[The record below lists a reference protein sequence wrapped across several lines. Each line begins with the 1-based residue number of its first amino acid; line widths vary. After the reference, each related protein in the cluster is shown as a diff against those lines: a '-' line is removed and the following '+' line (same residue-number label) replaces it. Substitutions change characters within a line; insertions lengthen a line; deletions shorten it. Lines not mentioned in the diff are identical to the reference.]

1 MADKKLKT
9 RIQLKHDTAANWS
22 QATNFIPLIGEII
35 IYDADTTNSAPR
47 VKIGDGKTVV
57 AALPFISNADEIATA
72 IAALDASDPSASGTS
87 TTFISTISQTDG
99 VISATKA
106 SIPTAS
112 GTTLGM
118 VKGGGDVT
126 ISSGVI
132 TVTDNSHKHTS
143 ANISDLGTTI
153 ETAINNAV
161 EALDV
166 SEPAASGTST
176 TFIATAKQTNGVI
189 EVTKAS
195 IPTANGTT
203 MGMVKQ
209 GGDVT
214 IASGV
219 ITVNDDSHNHVISNV
234 DGLQTALDA
243 KATPADITSAISALD
258 ASDPAA
264 SGTATQ
270 FITSISQKDGVIT
283 ATKANITAAAL
294 GLSGAMKFLGTSA
307 TAISDGATTNPITI
321 GTTSTTVTAGNVVL
335 YGAKEFVWTGSKW
348 EELGNEGS
356 YKVQQSAVS
365 SPSASGN
372 ATAFIDSISQNA
384 QGVITAT
391 KKNVTFPTL
400 SGGSAA
406 GNDATVV
413 GGVTVSGHAVTVGK
427 KTLTAGSNVTIT
439 GGTDTIT
446 IAAKD
451 TTYTLGS
458 FGITATAAELNKMD
472 GVTATTAELNYV
484 DGVTS
489 NIQTQ
494 LNGKVPTSRTV
505 NGKALSGNISLT
517 YSDVEAAPAGFGLGT
532 DGVSGI
538 DMNNPPG
545 SGLFAGT
552 GASAADYN
560 WPTGNSLGYGVMLNI
575 DRYSNSH
582 QLAWYNNTLGIRS
595 QGSNGE
601 WYDWNIVNLSNL
613 LNTTNYSN
621 YAVPLTRTVNGKAL
635 SSNIS
640 LSFSDVGAAPAT
652 EVQASYTLATSA
664 ELDSTLSSVLSNL
677 ANGTAK
683 TIHINYRSSTP
694 IGQGDWFMT
703 IRRAAADYGT
713 VEAIHDYSTGILKK
727 YRSYYGGAWTDWV
740 DIPNHTHDNYLP
752 LSGGTL
758 TGEVTA
764 PRFNGILGSFNT
776 RDQDFHPNEYAYA
789 GLKLEFKESTTVGI
803 SEGTYTYVATYQ
815 PWGDVTN
822 WSGGKATQMAFGNS
836 GNIYIRKGDGS
847 GWDNWRTLLSSD
859 NYSSYCVPTSRTVNG
874 KALSGNISLT
884 YSDVGADASGKLTP
898 VAITANVDLD
908 NYTSYGW
915 YYCPADATVATLSN
929 CPTVRAFFL
938 EVGRHA
944 GIYQRLVE
952 YTTSAPKVYFR
963 NYYNGAWGAWQREY
977 TTVDKPT
984 ANDVGALPLSGGT
997 LTGSLWAQSTGEVD
1011 IGINYTSGKSLYL
1024 YGNYST
1030 GTRGLYDSTVGTV
1043 ISVTNSGATFY
1054 GNATTATAATTASK
1068 LGATTLT
1075 TTDATDAFLE
1085 AGVMKFA
1092 TVNDAATSIAND
1104 GVLLSLGWSSTFG
1117 TQIWLDDGSSAASM
1131 QIRNR
1136 TSSSWNSWAKVLT
1149 ENNYS
1154 SFAVPLT
1161 RTINGKALSS
1171 NISLTY
1177 SDVGAAAASHYHD
1190 SLQGWSDTRNVTTT
1204 PNDYNSMFRIMG
1216 IKTSTGTGTLDGSTY
1231 STVVGIRGWS
1241 DSSGGN
1247 SHELAFTGEGQ
1258 IYRRHGATTSWNSWV
1273 KILDSD
1279 NYSSYAL
1286 PLSGGTLTGNLTV
1299 SGTTSNTWLR
1309 ATNNTG
1315 TIYLESAASGNR
1327 GLYDNS
1333 AGWIIY
1339 ADTSNAVK
1347 VGAAR
1352 PVASNVLR
1360 NISGGTAALT
1370 SGSSA
1375 LTTGDIYIQYI

>member
-57 AALPFISNADEIATA
+57 AALPFISNADEITTA
-72 IAALDASDPSASGTS
+72 IAALDANDPSASGTS
-87 TTFISTISQTDG
+87 TTFISTVSQTDG
-99 VISATKA
+99 VISATKS

-112 GTTLGM
+112 STTLGM

-270 FITSISQKDGVIT
+270 FITSVSQKDGVIT

-321 GTTSTTVTAGNVVL
+321 GTTSTTVAAGNVVL

-439 GGTDTIT
+439 GGTDSIT

-494 LNGKVPTSRTV
+494 LNGKVSLTGANMSGSIYTV
-505 NGKALSGNISLT
+505 NDSGEVDIGVGHGSGEYLYLYGNKSLGTRGCYDTTWGNVFYVTDTGASFNGTSTGIAYHSDLTTQAALDAFHNAGILEASVFSFGSNENNVSFAGNDGMVVSIPWKTNMYGAQLAIDDTTAATTKIRILSNGTWLGWKTVAFTDSNISGNAATATTLNGLT
-517 YSDVEAAPAGFGLGT
+517 ATIAELNYT
-532 DGVSGI
+532 DGVTS
-538 DMNNPPG
+538 
-545 SGLFAGT
+545 
-552 GASAADYN
+552 
-560 WPTGNSLGYGVMLNI
+560 NI
-575 DRYSNSH
+575 QT
-582 QLAWYNNTLGIRS
+582 QL
-595 QGSNGE
+595 
-601 WYDWNIVNLSNL
+601 
-613 LNTTNYSN
+613 
-621 YAVPLTRTVNGKAL
+621 NGK
-635 SSNIS
+635 
-640 LSFSDVGAAPAT
+640 
-652 EVQASYTLATSA
+652 
-664 ELDSTLSSVLSNL
+664 
-677 ANGTAK
+677 
-683 TIHINYRSSTP
+683 
-694 IGQGDWFMT
+694 
-703 IRRAAADYGT
+703 
-713 VEAIHDYSTGILKK
+713 
-727 YRSYYGGAWTDWV
+727 
-740 DIPNHTHDNYLP
+740 
-752 LSGGTL
+752 
-758 TGEVTA
+758 
-764 PRFNGILGSFNT
+764 
-776 RDQDFHPNEYAYA
+776 
-789 GLKLEFKESTTVGI
+789 
-803 SEGTYTYVATYQ
+803 
-815 PWGDVTN
+815 
-822 WSGGKATQMAFGNS
+822 
-836 GNIYIRKGDGS
+836 
-847 GWDNWRTLLSSD
+847 
-859 NYSSYCVPTSRTVNG
+859 VPTSRTVNG
-874 KALSGNISLT
+874 KALSSNISLT

-929 CPTVRAFFL
+929 CPTACAFFL

-952 YTTSAPKVYFR
+952 YITRVPKVYFR

-984 ANDVGALPLSGGT
+984 ASDVGALPLSGGT

-1011 IGINYTSGKSLYL
+1011 IGINYASGKSLYL
-1024 YGNYST
+1024 YGNYSI

-1043 ISVTNSGATFY
+1043 ISVTNSGTTFY

-1068 LGATTLT
+1068 LGGTTLT
-1075 TTDATDAFLE
+1075 TTTQVDSLLE
-1085 AGVMKFA
+1085 AGVLKFA
-1092 TVNDAATSIAND
+1092 PVGQSATTIAND
-1104 GVLLSLGWSSTFG
+1104 GVVVSIGFDATYG
-1117 TQIWLDDGSSAASM
+1117 AQMWLDDGSGAASM

-1136 TSSSWNSWAKVLT
+1136 NASGWNSWARVLT

-1154 SFAVPLT
+1154 SFAVPT
-1161 RTINGKALSS
+1161 SRTVNGKALSS
-1171 NISLTY
+1171 NISLSAT
-1177 SDVGAAAASHYHD
+1177 DVDAVPMISNTSSSTNVIDANAICD
-1190 SLQGWSDTRNVTTT
+1190 TSLRNVTGGYFTNTPGSYGYGQLLTMAYRKHSGNTT
-1204 PNDYNSMFRIMG
+1204 PDYATQIFMHNGGSAGDNLYFR
-1216 IKTSTGTGTLDGSTY
+1216 TSSSTEY
-1231 STVVGIRGWS
+1231 
-1241 DSSGGN
+1241 
-1247 SHELAFTGEGQ
+1247 L
-1258 IYRRHGATTSWNSWV
+1258 SWRKVLHDN
-1273 KILDSD
+1273 

-1299 SGTTSNTWLR
+1299 SGTTSNAWLR

-1347 VGAAR
+1347 VGANR

-1360 NISGGTAALT
+1360 NISGGTSALT

-1375 LTTGDIYIQYI
+1375 LTTGDIYIQYV